1 MSDRETA
8 ENLATEII
16 LWQSAAQQ
24 LPLPEM
30 RAVLADLQHDLAHS
44 LDAFNDIC
52 RHHAAH
58 GESTNTDTDTLTAA
72 LSEVAQQATCTAIF
86 ALGLTQRT
94 RQVAQ
99 QN

>member
-1 MSDRETA
+1 MSDREAA
-8 ENLATEII
+8 ESVATEII

-24 LPLPEM
+24 MPLLEV
-30 RAVLADLQHDLAHS
+30 RAVLADLQRDLAQS

-52 RHHAAH
+52 RDHAARDK
-58 GESTNTDTDTLTAA
+58 GTDPDTLKAA
-72 LSEVAQQATCTAIF
+72 IGEVAEQATCTAIF

-94 RQVAQ
+94 HQAAQ